1 MVSYNFDFVTNDDS
15 SASRAITSGP
25 SGLESI
31 THLSNKICG
40 IWGTAELDA
49 FLNHLIMDARDG
61 ARNGLPVDVAAE
73 ILFLAQLNKIVR
85 AIDLSVTLSI
95 KLDEAYATVDD
106 GDRARMRSDIFDDPV
121 ISRDTVV
128 RSRSAGANGVQ
139 RSAAPVLGSQISG
152 LLDLVLM
159 LTRNRLLIGIIVIT
173 LGGKLLWPV
182 IKPLL

>member
-25 SGLESI
+25 SGLETI

-85 AIDLSVTLSI
+85 AIDLSTALNI
-95 KLDEAYATVDD
+95 KLDDAYATVDE
-106 GDRARMRSDIFDDPV
+106 GDRARMRSDVFDDPM
-121 ISRDTVV
+121 ISRDTAV
-128 RSRSAGANGVQ
+128 RASSTGTNRTQRAAGPLPGGQV
-139 RSAAPVLGSQISG
+139 SG
-152 LLDLVLM
+152 LLELVLM